1 MSTDTC
7 GPPAQ
12 PAPEHQG
19 HAPDG
24 RERRRL
30 RALKRLPTRRR
41 VPKRLPTWWVERLD
55 AHLRPRLPAGVV
67 SLLRKGHCREIF
79 NWLAHN
85 ASNLIWA
92 AFVLAVLVIL
102 GVRLPDATG
111 SFGLAFHSLT
121 AARAAWLALAL
132 AVVALSFVCYGL
144 AQRRLLIGGGTRLS
158 IRTVT
163 VLVFASS
170 GLTGLL
176 PGGVVPASGWLLD
189 QYRRRGID
197 ESLGLW
203 AIIAGGFV
211 SAVSSLSL
219 LLISCGLAGVG
230 PRSLLVVC
238 GLVVVVGGASFVKGA
253 HQLERLERALARH
266 GHSGAAF
273 GFVHRLAVRGAD
285 LACWRIGVPGGM
297 EVFVYSL
304 ANWLCDAA
312 CLVAVFELVG
322 FPAPMAALFFA
333 FTASQVLGSVVPL
346 PGGAGVVEGGII
358 GALALTG
365 TPLGHAIV
373 AVVFYRIISYW
384 LVTALASLTLV
395 VTSHAGRHLGGTVPV
410 VAVQPPA
417 PHSAGS

>member
-1 MSTDTC
+1 
-7 GPPAQ
+7 
-12 PAPEHQG
+12 
-19 HAPDG
+19 
-24 RERRRL
+24 
-30 RALKRLPTRRR
+30 
-41 VPKRLPTWWVERLD
+41 V
-55 AHLRPRLPAGVV
+55 
-67 SLLRKGHCREIF
+67 F

-92 AFVLAVLVIL
+92 AFVLAVLVVL
-102 GVRLPDATG
+102 GVRLPDAAG
-111 SFGLAFHSLT
+111 SFGLAFQTLT
-121 AARAAWLALAL
+121 AARAAWLALSL

-144 AQRRLLIGGGTRLS
+144 AQRRLLIAGGTRLS

-163 VLVFASS
+163 VLVFAST

-219 LLISCGLAGVG
+219 LLISCGLAGIG
-230 PRSLLVVC
+230 PRALLVVC

-266 GHSGAAF
+266 RHNGAVLR
-273 GFVHRLAVRGAD
+273 FVHRLAVRGAD
-285 LACWRIGVPGGM
+285 LACWRIGVPGGI

-322 FPAPMAALFFA
+322 FPAPVAALFFA

-384 LVTALASLTLV
+384 LLTALASLTLV
-395 VTSHAGRHLGGTVPV
+395 VTSHAGRSLGRIQPDV
-410 VAVQPPA
+410 VAQPPA
-417 PHSAGS
+417 IGEPAPRSAGRDRST

>member
-1 MSTDTC
+1 VVADIS
-7 GPPAQ
+7 GPPTQ
-12 PAPEHQG
+12 PAPEPQP
-19 HAPDG
+19 HASDG
-24 RERRRL
+24 RERRRV
-30 RALKRLPTRRR
+30 RALKRLPKRRR
-41 VPKRLPTWWVERLD
+41 AAKRAPTRWIDILD
-55 AHLRPRLPAGVV
+55 THVRPRLPAGVV
-67 SLLRKGHCREIF
+67 SLLRKGRCREIF
-79 NWLAHN
+79 NWIAHN

-102 GVRLPDATG
+102 GLRLPDATG
-111 SFGLAFHSLT
+111 SFGLAFHTLT

-132 AVVALSFVCYGL
+132 AAVALSFVCYGL
-144 AQRRLLIGGGTRLS
+144 AQRRLLTAGGTRLS
-158 IRTVT
+158 VRIVT
-163 VLVFASS
+163 ILVFAST

-219 LLISCGLAGVG
+219 LLISCGLAGIG
-230 PRSLLVVC
+230 PRALLVVC
-238 GLVVVVGGASFVKGA
+238 GLVVGVGGAGFVKGA
-253 HQLERLERALARH
+253 HQLERVECALERR
-266 GHSGAAF
+266 GRNGAMLK
-273 GFVHRLAVRGAD
+273 FVHRLAVRGAD
-285 LACWRIGVPGGM
+285 LACWRIGVPGGI

-322 FPAPMAALFFA
+322 FPAPVAALFFA

-384 LVTALASLTLV
+384 LVTGLASLTLV
-395 VTSHAGRHLGGTVPV
+395 VTSHAGRNLGRIMPV
-410 VAVQPPA
+410 VAAQPPA
-417 PHSAGS
+417 SHSVGS